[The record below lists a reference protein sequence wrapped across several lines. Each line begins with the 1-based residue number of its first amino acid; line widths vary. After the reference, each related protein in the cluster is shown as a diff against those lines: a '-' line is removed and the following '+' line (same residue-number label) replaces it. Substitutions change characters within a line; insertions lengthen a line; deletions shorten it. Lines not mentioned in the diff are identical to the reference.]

1 MKQKNLALL
10 VMAGAVLTTS
20 LLTVTACKKKEDAP
34 LPQIGGYNNSNEV
47 AATNLKAH
55 WTFDGTQKEAL
66 SGANPT
72 QVVAASYVTGTKGQA
87 VALNNGYLYYTG
99 VTGLS
104 SVTAAFSVSAWVQ
117 VQNNLSGVNGAREV
131 FQWATANPAAAPDQG
146 LQNINFTL
154 ETQQYPH
161 TAATGYDTLIIHPTY
176 KDAGGF
182 QDNTNNYPVTTA
194 NLVKDTSGKWIHL
207 VITYD
212 PSTTPYKFNIWANG
226 VKVGNYPDRGT
237 NAFAPS
243 ISTTAVIG
251 GWISNVTGIGTNLQG
266 YTLPFLGSIDEVRV
280 YNKTLID
287 TEISS
292 LYLLEKAGR

>member
-1 MKQKNLALL
+1 
-10 VMAGAVLTTS
+10 
-20 LLTVTACKKKEDAP
+20 
-34 LPQIGGYNNSNEV
+34 V
-47 AATNLKAH
+47 ASTNLKAH
-55 WTFDGTQKEAL
+55 WTFDGTQKEAI
-66 SGANPT
+66 SGANPS
-72 QVVAASYVTGTKGQA
+72 QAVAASYVTGTKGQA

-104 SVTAAFSVSAWVQ
+104 SVTSAFSVSAWVQ

-131 FQWATANPAAAPDQG
+131 FQWATANPAAAPDQA
-146 LQNINFTL
+146 LQNINLTL

-176 KDAGGF
+176 KDASGF
-182 QDNTNNYPVTTA
+182 QDNTNNYPVSTT
-194 NLVKDTSGKWIHL
+194 NLVKDTSGKWVHI

-212 PSTTPYKFNIWANG
+212 PSSSPYKFNIWANG

-237 NAFAPS
+237 ATFTPS
-243 ISTTAVIG
+243 ISNTAVIG

-266 YTLPFLGSIDEVRV
+266 FTLPFLGSIDEVRV

-287 TEISS
+287 SEISA
-292 LYLLEKAGR
+292 LYQLEKAGR